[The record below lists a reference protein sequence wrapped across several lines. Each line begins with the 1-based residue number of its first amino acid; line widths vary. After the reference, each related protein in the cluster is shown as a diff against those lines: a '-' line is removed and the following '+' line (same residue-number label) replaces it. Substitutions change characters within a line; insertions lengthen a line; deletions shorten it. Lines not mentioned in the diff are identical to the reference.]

1 MINISREAEV
11 NLINILIDQ
20 DVISGKD
27 LANIKKISSEEN
39 KTQLEAVF
47 QLELTDEDKILDLLV
62 KEQSLEIIDLTTIQ
76 ITDELKSVLPSNYIN
91 MNFIAPFKID
101 GNILHIAIPD
111 SSKLSLMRNL
121 KTITKKEIE
130 LHAAKV
136 SQISD
141 FIDVLSKDGETTIQ
155 NIQQAN
161 QQKEK
166 TKTFDYDVD
175 ESAELLDE
183 APEEEIEAIE
193 NESDVIKFSTAV
205 VAEAIKAGVSDIH
218 IEPFRFSSRVRYRND
233 GILAEQEHFAKF
245 LHSNYGAV
253 VTRFKI
259 MGKLDIAER
268 RLPQDGA
275 STFKSGTK
283 EVDLRVSILP
293 TKNNERIVMRILNK
307 EAGEKK
313 LSELGFESKD
323 LEKLTKAIT
332 SPQGMVL
339 VTGPTGSGKTTTLYS
354 VLKHINKPGMNI
366 LTAEDP
372 VEYELEGVGQV
383 QVKEAIDFTFESAL
397 RSFLR
402 QDPEVILVGE
412 IRDKATVDIALKAS
426 LTGHLVFSTL
436 HTNDAPSSITR
447 LLNMGTPNYLISAA
461 LTLIMAQRLARKNC
475 SECAVIDENV
485 TPKLLNAIGFLPE
498 QSARAKIYKGKGCD
512 QCGNTGFKGRMGIY
526 EILEIDKELKHGIL
540 SDMSQAELNAIAKK
554 NNFRTMQEMGHDLLL
569 SGDLCYS
576 EFERV
581 LQSN

>member
-1 MINISREAEV
+1 MSKINLDPQSEQSILNMLLDHSLLNDSSVSKIV
-11 NLINILIDQ
+11 NTSKEI
-20 DVISGKD
+20 GKT
-27 LANIKKISSEEN
+27 KIETAIEL
-39 KTQLEAVF
+39 K
-47 QLELTDEDKILDLLV
+47 LTDEQKILKLLSSSYSLDIVDLNEKKIDEKIKKILDLRFV
-62 KEQSLEIIDLTTIQ
+62 EDNHIVPFEISGST
-76 ITDELKSVLPSNYIN
+76 LK
-91 MNFIAPFKID
+91 
-101 GNILHIAIPD
+101 IAIPD
-111 SSKLSLMRNL
+111 GSKLSLMKNL
-121 KTITKKEIE
+121 KTMTQMEPE
-130 LHAAKV
+130 LYAA
-136 SQISD
+136 SISNIND
-141 FIDVLSKDGETTIQ
+141 FIARLKKLENKKISSSNVKVEKIEKNKD
-155 NIQQAN
+155 
-161 QQKEK
+161 
-166 TKTFDYDVD
+166 
-175 ESAELLDE
+175 ELVEVGSEVIVFGNKL
-183 APEEEIEAIE
+183 ITEAI
-193 NESDVIKFSTAV
+193 NLGA
-205 VAEAIKAGVSDIH
+205 SDIH
-218 IEPFRFSSRVRYRND
+218 IECFRDSAQVRFRVD
-233 GILAEQEHFAKF
+233 GILRVMNSYSSF
-245 LHSNYGAV
+245 LYENYNAV
-253 VTRFKI
+253 VTRMKI
-259 MGKLDIAER
+259 ISKLDIAER

-275 STFKSGTK
+275 STFKSDTK

-313 LSELGFESKD
+313 LSELGFEAKD

-475 SECAVIDENV
+475 SECSIIDENV

-526 EILEIDKELKHGIL
+526 EILEIDKELK
-540 SDMSQAELNAIAKK
+540 AW
-554 NNFRTMQEMGHDLLL
+554 NFI
-569 SGDLCYS
+569 
-576 EFERV
+576 
-581 LQSN
+581 